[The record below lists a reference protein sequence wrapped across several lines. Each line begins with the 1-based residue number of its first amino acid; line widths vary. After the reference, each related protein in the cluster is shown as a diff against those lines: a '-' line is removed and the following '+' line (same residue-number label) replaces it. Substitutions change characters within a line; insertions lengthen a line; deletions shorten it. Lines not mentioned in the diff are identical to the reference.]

1 MEKLLVYLVCKYQGD
16 YRKITQA
23 IKKGETYSHI
33 LIDECIQGLD
43 CCYTTILSDN
53 YPLALRDLKD
63 PPYVLFYLGDLALAS
78 KPCISMVGM
87 REPSPYGQVMAARFA
102 KKLSEDFV
110 IVSGLAKGIDG
121 ISHRNARQTIAVLG
135 CGIDICYPK
144 SHQQLY
150 HQIAKE
156 GLLLSEFPPGTKPR
170 RYYFPWRNRI
180 VAALGQGLIVVEA
193 KRKSGSMITVGYAL
207 ALGKTVFA
215 LPCRITDY
223 DGTLTLIQDG
233 ATPVISVEDIY
244 ESLNL

>member
-87 REPSPYGQVMAARFA
+87 REPSPYG
-102 KKLSEDFV
+102 
-110 IVSGLAKGIDG
+110 
-121 ISHRNARQTIAVLG
+121 HRNARQTIAVLG

-180 VAALGQGLIVVEA
+180 VAALGKGLIVVEA
-193 KRKSGSMITVGYAL
+193 KRKSGSMITVGHAL

>member
-16 YRKITQA
+16 YRKVTQA
-23 IKKGETYSHI
+23 IQKGETYSHI

-63 PPYVLFYLGDLALAS
+63 PPYVLFYLGDLTLAS

-102 KKLSEDFV
+102 KKLSENFV

-150 HQIAKE
+150 SQIA
-156 GLLLSEFPPGTKPR
+156 
-170 RYYFPWRNRI
+170 
-180 VAALGQGLIVVEA
+180 
-193 KRKSGSMITVGYAL
+193 MITVGHAL
-207 ALGKTVFA
+207 ALGKNVFA